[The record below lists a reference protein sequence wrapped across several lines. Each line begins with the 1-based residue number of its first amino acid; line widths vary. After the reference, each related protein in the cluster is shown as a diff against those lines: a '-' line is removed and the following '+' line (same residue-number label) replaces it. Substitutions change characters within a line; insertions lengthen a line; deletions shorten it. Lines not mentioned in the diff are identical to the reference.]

1 LSLYKIFT
9 YFAIQSTLA
18 MSGKD
23 YLKDISEIKSMMDKS
38 SRFSSLSGVSG
49 IVTGIYAL
57 IGSLI
62 AYQYVTNN
70 SIQISTIDSYDFILL
85 FVDLALIILLS
96 LITSFVITR
105 RKVKKEGISSWN
117 VLTKKMLYNFS
128 ILLIPSALYVLI
140 LILKHDFVGAG
151 SLMLFF
157 YGASLINASHNTFKE
172 IKTLGLIEMVL
183 GILIILYPEFTFWLW
198 LIGAGIV
205 HIIFGIYMYFK
216 HENNS

>member
-1 LSLYKIFT
+1 MSLYKIFT

>member
-1 LSLYKIFT
+1 
-9 YFAIQSTLA
+9 